1 VASKGSSRKRGAPCK
16 VWVTQPG
23 RLTATATAV
32 SGTVSFSG
40 RIGKKALQPGRYR
53 AALTATGNGG
63 SSEPKVITFR
73 IVKPR
78 TTGSRRGR

>member
-1 VASKGSSRKRGAPCK
+1 
-16 VWVTQPG
+16 
-23 RLTATATAV
+23 
-32 SGTVSFSG
+32 VSFSG